1 MRESDLAN
9 TKGDYSA
16 FVKDLAAEIEAME
29 GRKIELIKRR
39 ILRDSA
45 SLPVTSHCIY
55 MPLILCVNAH

>member
-16 FVKDLAAEIEAME
+16 YVKTVAAEIEAME

-39 ILRDSA
+39 ILRDSMSSYT
-45 SLPVTSHCIY
+45 SLPVHVI
-55 MPLILCVNAH
+55 AH